1 MYIYFLVSSERLI
14 QVDLYEKIK
23 ELAAQR
29 KVSIRQIEEFFGWGN
44 GVINRWRTSKPAI
57 DKVQRVADYFH
68 VSVDYLLGREE
79 KSESLDSIE
88 ENLLAAFR
96 INSQNMSFEEKS
108 KLNNSLKGMMELAQG
123 MLNDDSKW
131 KK

>member
-1 MYIYFLVSSERLI
+1 M
-14 QVDLYEKIK
+14 DLYEKIK